1 MTLACFYN
9 DAHVHVATHMAGE
22 DLADRFEDLHID
34 LELPRT
40 RLFRGDQ
47 CLGTGLLKV
56 DEQ

>member
-1 MTLACFYN
+1 
-9 DAHVHVATHMAGE
+9 MAGE

-34 LELPRT
+34 LELPGT
-40 RLFRGDQ
+40 KLFRDDQ